1 MNKPVSK
8 PMNKDLVRVGDVM
21 TSSVRT
27 IGRMDTVAQAIEA
40 MREAGVS
47 SLVVER
53 RDPFDEYGLVTISHI
68 AGEVIAND
76 RPAERV
82 NVYEVMSK
90 PVLTLPI
97 DMQTKYA
104 VRLLVEFKL
113 TRALVVDQSRIPVG
127 IVTLRDMVLRHAEVK
142 AFIRQ

>member
-1 MNKPVSK
+1 MS
-8 PMNKDLVRVGDVM
+8 KDLVRVGDVM
-21 TSSVRT
+21 TTVVRT
-27 IGRMDTVAQAIEA
+27 IGRMDTVAEAIQV

-53 RDPFDEYGLVTISHI
+53 RDPLDEYGLVTISHI
-68 AGEVIAND
+68 AREVIAND

-82 NVYEVMSK
+82 NVYEVMAK
-90 PVLTLPI
+90 PVLTLPV

-104 VRLLVEFKL
+104 VRLLVGFSL

-127 IVTLRDMVLRHAEVK
+127 IVTLRDIVLRHAEAV
-142 AFIRQ
+142 AFVRR